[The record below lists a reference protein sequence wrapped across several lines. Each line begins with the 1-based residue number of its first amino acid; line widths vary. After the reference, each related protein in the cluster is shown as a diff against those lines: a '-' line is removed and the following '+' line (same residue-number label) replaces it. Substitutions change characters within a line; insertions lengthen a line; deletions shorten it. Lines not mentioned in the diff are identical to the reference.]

1 MGAPDTVRQ
10 NEETVIMKQL
20 ILAGALLAVTAPLA
34 IAANDGAMIDA
45 CRNYAASHLN
55 ADAGKINVSVQTAR
69 VDGTIPVNGEVE
81 GTGLTFQCS
90 FNPAGTK
97 IVQWWNSAPDNC
109 PADVSEADRYL
120 YPACE

>member
-1 MGAPDTVRQ
+1 
-10 NEETVIMKQL
+10 MKPIGL
-20 ILAGALLAVTAPLA
+20 CAALLTLA
-34 IAANDGAMIDA
+34 ASPALAANESAMIDA

-69 VDGTIPVNGEVE
+69 VDGTIPVNGDVE

-90 FNPAGTK
+90 FNPAGTR
-97 IVQWWNSAPDNC
+97 IVEWWNSAPEHC

-120 YPACE
+120 YPACQ